1 MAEMKTYIQKYLFHI
16 FIFTLTGCEA
26 FAQDTEKPLIDLKDV
41 EQLKD
46 LILNLP
52 KLGTTGI
59 ILFIV
64 AIIVAFGVWWWWKGY
79 AKKIMHKENE
89 KQRRRDQAENKTE
102 NQDMTDDWDEANKTV
117 EDIRKAGDNQPKKP
131 RPKPPGNS

>member
-1 MAEMKTYIQKYLFHI
+1 MKLYDLRIIWIYMLY
-16 FIFTLTGCEA
+16 GYSCEA
-26 FAQDTEKPLIDLKDV
+26 FAQDAEKPLVGMADV

-46 LILNLP
+46 AILNLP

-64 AIIVAFGVWWWWKGY
+64 AIVVAFGVWWWWKGY
-79 AKKIMHKENE
+79 AKKITVRENE

-102 NQDMTDDWDEANKTV
+102 NQDMTDEWDEAHDSV
-117 EDIRKAGDNQPKKP
+117 ESKRKADDYQPKKP
-131 RPKPPGNS
+131 RPKQPGN

>member
-1 MAEMKTYIQKYLFHI
+1 MS
-16 FIFTLTGCEA
+16 
-26 FAQDTEKPLIDLKDV
+26 KPLINLDDA

-46 LILNLP
+46 MVLSLP

-79 AKKIMHKENE
+79 AKKVTHRENE
-89 KQRRRDQAENKTE
+89 KQRRRDQAENKIE
-102 NQDMTDDWDEANKTV
+102 NQDVTDNWDKAHETIEGK
-117 EDIRKAGDNQPKKP
+117 RKAGDNQPKKP